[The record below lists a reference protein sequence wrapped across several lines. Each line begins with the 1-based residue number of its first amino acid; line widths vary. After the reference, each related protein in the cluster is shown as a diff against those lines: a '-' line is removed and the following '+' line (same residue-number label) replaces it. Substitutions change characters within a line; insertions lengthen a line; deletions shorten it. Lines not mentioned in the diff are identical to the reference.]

1 MTPEQLPRIDADLG
15 VQKEVLEAAQYRLK
29 HTCLHG
35 DNIQMDLENLCYNA
49 MMDGIRRGFN
59 YGWRLAEKRLNER
72 QGQQPSTAAEGKGGE
87 G

>member
-29 HTCLHG
+29 NTCLHG
-35 DNIQMDLENLCYNA
+35 DNIQLDLENLCYNA

-59 YGWRLAEKRLNER
+59 YGWRLAEARA
-72 QGQQPSTAAEGKGGE
+72 QKGGMQHLIKQE
-87 G
+87 EPEP